1 MTSRWTIDLPDSA
14 LYESATYVVD
24 VSGLPEAIRSQV
36 ETATFL
42 GRGASS
48 AAWRLADDTVFKM
61 TTDQAAWSFNQ
72 WQQLNKKPHLPK
84 ILASGSVAVTLAAFQ
99 EKAPSNWEQWYFVV
113 QPFYDPIDPHVWQS
127 LNDAAQP
134 VGASQCKSRPGWG
147 KTKNGLMAHG
157 QLARDYLVQLE
168 TVFSKAPALHQAAL
182 AISMLSQWWMHAKG
196 KAGLDVDKPDNWA
209 KDSKTG
215 DLVLLDPVYGNDK
228 STSGYH
234 WSVEV

>member
-1 MTSRWTIDLPDSA
+1 MDSRWTIDLPHSA

-24 VSGLPEAIRSQV
+24 VSGLPDHIQKMLPG
-36 ETATFL
+36 ATFL

-48 AAWRLADDTVFKM
+48 AAWQLPDDTVLKL

-72 WQQLNKKPHLPK
+72 WQQANEKPHLPK
-84 ILASGSVAVTLAAFQ
+84 IISSGSVGVTLPAFENKAATD
-99 EKAPSNWEQWYFVV
+99 WEQWFFVV
-113 QPFYDPIDPHVWQS
+113 QPLYQPVDPNVWQS

-157 QLARDYLVQLE
+157 QLAQDHLVQLE
-168 TVFSKAPALHQAAL
+168 KVFSQKPGLAQAAL
-182 AISMLSQWWMHAKG
+182 AISMLAEWWKHAKG

-209 KDSKTG
+209 TDPKNG

-234 WSVEV
+234 WSIDV

>member
-1 MTSRWTIDLPDSA
+1 MDSRWTIELPDSA

-24 VSGLPEAIRSQV
+24 VSGLPEPIRGMLDG
-36 ETATFL
+36 ATFL

-48 AAWRLADDTVFKM
+48 AAWRLPDDTVLKL
-61 TTDQAAWSFNQ
+61 TTDKAAWSFNQ
-72 WQQLNKKPHLPK
+72 WQQANEKPHLPK
-84 ILASGSVAVTLAAFQ
+84 ILSSGSVGVTLAAFQ
-99 EKAPSNWEQWYFVV
+99 EKAPRDWEQWYFVV
-113 QPFYDPIDPHVWQS
+113 QPLYEPVDPQVWKS
-127 LNDAAQP
+127 LNDTAQP

-157 QLARDYLVQLE
+157 QLAQDHLAQLE
-168 TVFSKAPALHQAAL
+168 KVFAKEPTLTQAAL
-182 AISMLSQWWMHAKG
+182 AVSMLAQWWMHAKG
-196 KAGLDVDKPDNWA
+196 KAGLDVDKSDNWA
-209 KDSKTG
+209 KDPKSG

>member
-1 MTSRWTIDLPDSA
+1 MDSRWTIDLPDSA

-24 VSGLPEAIRSQV
+24 VSSLPKSIRNMLDG
-36 ETATFL
+36 ATFL

-48 AAWRLADDTVFKM
+48 AAWRLPNDTVFKL
-61 TTDQAAWSFNQ
+61 TTDKAAWSFNQ
-72 WQQLNKKPHLPK
+72 WQQANEKPHLPK
-84 ILASGSVAVTLAAFQ
+84 ILASGSVGVTLAAFQ
-99 EKAPSNWEQWYFVV
+99 HKDASNWEQWHFVV
-113 QPFYDPIDPHVWQS
+113 QPLYEPVDPQVWKS
-127 LNDAAQP
+127 LNDTAQP
-134 VGASQCKSRPGWG
+134 IGASQCKSRPGWG

-157 QLARDYLVQLE
+157 QLAQDHLAQLE
-168 TVFSKAPALHQAAL
+168 KVFSKEPGLTQAAL
-182 AISMLSQWWMHAKG
+182 AISMLAQWWMHAKG

-209 KDSKTG
+209 KDPNSG

>member
-1 MTSRWTIDLPDSA
+1 MDSRWTIDLPESA
-14 LYESATYVVD
+14 LFESATYVVD
-24 VSGLPEAIRSQV
+24 VSGLPEHIQQMLDG
-36 ETATFL
+36 ATFL

-48 AAWRLADDTVFKM
+48 AAWQLPDDTVFKL

-72 WQQLNKKPHLPK
+72 WQQVNEKPHLPT
-84 ILASGSVAVTLAAFQ
+84 ILSSGAVGVTLPAFQ
-99 EKAPSNWEQWYFVV
+99 NKTATDWEQWFFVV
-113 QPFYDPIDPHVWQS
+113 QPLYQPVDPNVWRS

-157 QLARDYLVQLE
+157 QLAQEHLAQLE
-168 TVFSKAPALHQAAL
+168 KVFSKEPALAQAAL
-182 AISMLSQWWMHAKG
+182 AISMLAEWWKHAKG

-209 KDSKTG
+209 TDPKNG

-234 WSVEV
+234 WSLDV